1 MSQRCPLTCTC
12 RQFQHGLFLVFE
24 QLFRLEPNYSFH
36 SGHSAYHPGL
46 RSPLNF
52 SYITKAVCCVAGGAT
67 APTSAA
73 AGRPAPTTGSK
84 PGVPS
89 SSPTFR
95 SPTAPKP
102 AAQKATNG
110 STPKAD
116 SYSAAKSSS
125 ANSDVASKPKA
136 ASAAAPNASA
146 QGEAKPA
153 AAAAP
158 KAASAA
164 APAKPASSAGSDS
177 SGSKT
182 K

>member
-1 MSQRCPLTCTC
+1 MSQCCPVTCTC

-46 RSPLNF
+46 RSLLNF

-73 AGRPAPTTGSK
+73 AGRPAPSTGSK
-84 PGVPS
+84 PGVLS
-89 SSPTFR
+89 SG
-95 SPTAPKP
+95 PTAPKP
-102 AAQKATNG
+102 DAQKATNG
-110 STPKAD
+110 SRPKAD

-125 ANSDVASKPKA
+125 ANSAVASKPKA

-146 QGEAKPA
+146 HGEAKPA

-158 KAASAA
+158 KAAGGS
-164 APAKPASSAGSDS
+164 SSAGNDS